1 MHLNELPKSMEGVV
15 PLTDSRLRPDIRA
28 METGDIG
35 TVCES
40 PLLRTQHRS
49 GVGAICWCHD
59 VVIQASV
66 MIHFADLASAE
77 KKRLEEK
84 QRAARKNRTKPTDE
98 WKTR

>member
-1 MHLNELPKSMEGVV
+1 MQEVI

-35 TVCES
+35 TVCT
-40 PLLRTQHRS
+40 LLPS
-49 GVGAICWCHD
+49 GVSATCWCCD
-59 VVIQASV
+59 VAIQASV
-66 MIHFADLASAE
+66 MVHFPDVASAE